1 MLGRDSRI
9 NRMWRG
15 RVCVDWQQFLE
26 TEKEDFSLSDS
37 TIAEYSKILIIS
49 WLLELFYSSS
59 QALKLTY
66 GGLRSIHL

>member
-15 RVCVDWQQFLE
+15 RVCVDWQ